1 MAVRAAG
8 TSTFAPH
15 CLKTMGSNLI
25 GNPNMMSS
33 RFNRTGLAC
42 ALAVGLLGAVAGCS
56 GSSSTPS
63 GPSSPSGPPGLSAG
77 PQGASATQVSVVT
90 VQPENQPVTT
100 ELSGRTR
107 SRLSAEI
114 RPQVGGIVQQRLFEE
129 GALVKAGQ
137 VLYQLDPA
145 SYKAAYASAQASVAK
160 SEATVNAAKVTARR
174 NAELAKIEAVS
185 QQTSEDSQATLQQ
198 AEADLGVA
206 RAALDTAR
214 INLGFTRITAPIAG
228 RIEASTVTPGALVTA
243 SQTTAL
249 TTVQQLDPIH
259 VDVTQSTTEL
269 LRLQRELAAGTLKGS
284 GEKGE
289 ASVKLLL
296 EDGSTYAHA
305 GRLQFS
311 SATVSEGTGA
321 VTLRILVP
329 NPERT
334 LLPGMYVRAVLEE
347 GVAEQALLVPQQG
360 VTRTASG
367 DASALVVVAGDKV
380 EKRALKVSRAVGNR
394 WQVTEGLKAGDRV
407 IVEGSLKVKPGD
419 TVKPV
424 AADATTVA
432 SAGSASG
439 AATAAAR

>member
-1 MAVRAAG
+1 MD
-8 TSTFAPH
+8 
-15 CLKTMGSNLI
+15 SNLI
-25 GNPNMMSS
+25 GTLNMST
-33 RFNRTGLAC
+33 RFTRTGLAC
-42 ALAVGLLGAVAGCS
+42 ALALGLLGAIAGCS
-56 GSSSTPS
+56 GSSA
-63 GPSSPSGPPGLSAG
+63 SPQSLAAPPAV
-77 PQGASATQVSVVT
+77 QVGVVT
-90 VQPENQPVTT
+90 LQPENQPITT

-145 SYKAAYASAQASVAK
+145 SYKAAHDSAQASVAK
-160 SEATVNAAKVTARR
+160 AEATVNAAKTAARR
-174 NAELAKIEAVS
+174 NAELAKIDAVS
-185 QQTSEDSQATLQQ
+185 QQTDDDSQATLQQ

-249 TTVQQLDPIH
+249 TTVQQLDPIYI
-259 VDVTQSTTEL
+259 DVTQSTTDL
-269 LRLQRELAAGTLKGS
+269 LRLQRELASGALKS
-284 GEKGE
+284 SADKAE
-289 ASVKLLL
+289 ASVRLML
-296 EDGSTYAHA
+296 EDGTAYAHA
-305 GRLQFS
+305 GRLQFAS
-311 SATVSEGTGA
+311 VTVNEGTGA
-321 VTLRILVP
+321 VTLRVLVP

-367 DASALVVVAGDKV
+367 DASALVVTADNKV
-380 EKRALKVSRAVGNR
+380 EKRALKVSRAIGSR
-394 WQVTEGLKAGDRV
+394 WQVTEGLKAGERV
-407 IVEGSLKVKPGD
+407 IVEGSLKVKAGD

-424 AADATTVA
+424 AAGDTTNVAT
-432 SAGSASG
+432 
-439 AATAAAR
+439 R